1 MRTFV
6 LHYQPLAERLVHMN
20 KEIERTGLDAEFVL
34 THDKEVLTDDD
45 KCIYDFDS
53 TWSGRTLWQSNA
65 SLISKHLEAYT
76 RILNQ
81 GLEYGHVLEDD
92 VILHDGFA
100 EKAQTYLD
108 QLPHD
113 DWDIL
118 FYGDGYRGNMKV
130 PQRVI
135 DAHGGGNVF
144 LKGLQGTG
152 VPERNATGWPVCG
165 GASRCS
171 DNYLISRRC
180 VEKILDRVTQIR
192 NGTKRRIDRPS
203 DLWMNSLFRELRLS
217 IYWGEPTLSTQGTE
231 TGMFPSAHKE

>member
-1 MRTFV
+1 
-6 LHYQPLAERLVHMN
+6 MN
-20 KEIERTGLDAEFVL
+20 KEIERAGLDAEFVL
-34 THDKEVLTDDD
+34 THDREVLTDDD
-45 KCIYDFDS
+45 KCIYDFVS

-76 RILNQ
+76 RILDQ
-81 GLEYGHVLEDD
+81 GLNYGHVLEDD

-100 EKAQTYLD
+100 EKARSYLD
-108 QLPHD
+108 QLPA

-135 DAHGGGNVF
+135 DEHGGNVF
-144 LKGLQGTG
+144 LKGLQGNGAQGRT
-152 VPERNATGWPVCG
+152 ENGWPICS

-180 VEKILDRVTQIR
+180 VEKILGRVAQIR